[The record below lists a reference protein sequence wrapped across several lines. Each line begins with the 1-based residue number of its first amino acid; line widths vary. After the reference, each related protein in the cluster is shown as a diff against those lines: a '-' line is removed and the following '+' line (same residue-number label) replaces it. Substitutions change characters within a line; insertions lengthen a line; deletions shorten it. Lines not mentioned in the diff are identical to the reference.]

1 LFNFV
6 IRNHIESRMETA
18 EESKLKTIS
27 FSGIFLFCF
36 YRL

>member
-1 LFNFV
+1 
-6 IRNHIESRMETA
+6 META